1 MQYCLNMEECY
12 MKKSILAL
20 ALCLSTVLG
29 LCACGNSAA
38 SSASAAPAETAAA
51 ETETAAPSQEPAPA
65 EETASAATEAPDA
78 SAEETAA
85 PAEQLTATTVY
96 IDIAASLEAVF
107 TDVIIPAYKEVQPNV
122 TIEYNAGSSGKLL
135 AGIEEANGIGHDLFF
150 SAGKAQV
157 TTLNETDGLVVD
169 GSIVNLLANELC
181 LVKGN
186 NTETEVTGW
195 DTLNKAKSMALCGG
209 SVPVGKYSRIALI
222 ALGVL
227 PENDD
232 PASITT
238 EEISTALGGI
248 EIDEA
253 DDVEVAAAKAVEGA
267 VDVATIYYSD
277 YYNHQDDLTII
288 AQDDGTLT
296 GAITYPVCL
305 VKNPEADEAE
315 SAAAADFL
323 EFLQTEQC
331 LKAYEEY
338 CFIVS
343 K

>member
-1 MQYCLNMEECY
+1 MNR
-12 MKKSILAL
+12 SILAL
-20 ALCLSTVLG
+20 TLCLSMVLG

-51 ETETAAPSQEPAPA
+51 ETETAAPSQEPAAPA
-65 EETASAATEAPDA
+65 EQASAETEAA
-78 SAEETAA
+78 SAEEAAA
-85 PAEQLTATTVY
+85 PAEQLAETTVY

-135 AGIEEANGIGHDLFF
+135 SGIEEANGIGHDLFF

-157 TTLNETDGLVVD
+157 TALDETDGLVVD
-169 GSIVNLLANELC
+169 GSIVNLLANKLC

-186 NTETEVTGW
+186 TTETEVTGW
-195 DTLNKAKSMALCGG
+195 DTLDKAKSMALCGG

-238 EEISTALGGI
+238 AEISTALGGI

-253 DDVEVAAAKAVEGA
+253 DDVEVAASKAAEGS

-277 YYNHQDDLTII
+277 YYNHQNDLTII

-315 SAAAADFL
+315 SAVAADFL

-338 CFIVS
+338 CFIVN

>member
-12 MKKSILAL
+12 MKKSIFAL
-20 ALCLSTVLG
+20 TLCLSMVLG

-65 EETASAATEAPDA
+65 EETASAATEAPEA

-85 PAEQLTATTVY
+85 PAEQLAATTVY

-186 NTETEVTGW
+186 NTETEVAGW

-277 YYNHQDDLTII
+277 YYNHQNDLTII
-288 AQDDGTLT
+288 AQDNGTLT

-338 CFIVS
+338 CFIVN

>member
-1 MQYCLNMEECY
+1 
-12 MKKSILAL
+12 MKKISKLLALVMALAMVLAL
-20 ALCLSTVLG
+20 AG
-29 LCACGNSAA
+29 CGSEGKTSAA
-38 SSASAAPAETAAA
+38 DASG
-51 ETETAAPSQEPAPA
+51 S
-65 EETASAATEAPDA
+65 TASASG
-78 SAEETAA
+78 SAADDQPAA
-85 PAEQLTATTVY
+85 KQTTVY

-107 TDVIIPAYKEVQPNV
+107 VDKIIPEFEKQNPNV
-122 TIEYNAGSSGKLL
+122 KIEYNTGSSGKLL
-135 AGIEEANGIGHDLFF
+135 SGIEEANGIGHDLFF
-150 SAGKAQV
+150 SAGKKQV
-157 TTLNETDGLVVD
+157 TTLDETDGLVVD

-195 DTLNKAKSMALCGG
+195 DTLSKAKSMALCGG

-277 YYNHQDDLTII
+277 YYNHQD
-288 AQDDGTLT
+288 G
-296 GAITYPVCL
+296 Y
-305 VKNPEADEAE
+305 KR
-315 SAAAADFL
+315 
-323 EFLQTEQC
+323 
-331 LKAYEEY
+331 
-338 CFIVS
+338 
-343 K
+343 

>member
-1 MQYCLNMEECY
+1 MEEFSV
-12 MKKSILAL
+12 KRSILAL
-20 ALCLSTVLG
+20 ALCLSMVLG
-29 LCACGNSAA
+29 LCACGNNAA
-38 SSASAAPAETAAA
+38 SSASAAPAETTA
-51 ETETAAPSQEPAPA
+51 ETA
-65 EETASAATEAPDA
+65 A
-78 SAEETAA
+78 SAEETASVADEAPEASAEEEVAA
-85 PAEQLTATTVY
+85 PAEQLAETTVY

-135 AGIEEANGIGHDLFF
+135 SGIEEANGIGHDLFF
-150 SAGKAQV
+150 SAGKSQV
-157 TTLNETDGLVVD
+157 TTLDETDGLVVD

-186 NTETEVTGW
+186 DTETEVTGW
-195 DTLNKAKSMALCGG
+195 DTLNNAKSMALCGG

-253 DDVEVAAAKAVEGA
+253 DDVEVAASKAAEGS

-338 CFIVS
+338 CFIVN